1 MKNLL
6 FGIAAVA
13 MVTNA
18 MAVVPVQKGE
28 LKADE
33 AVKQVMLKRADGR
46 MQAVAPSQMSLRTPQ
61 KAPAA
66 AASVVYSYDFE
77 DDQTW
82 TIVENSSTIA
92 NYSFPMQIGGLQGID
107 PVSGN
112 YYLISG
118 YDNRAARNAWAFS
131 EGVELTAGQTYS
143 VGVYA
148 NASGYQNTLD
158 EWRVTVGTAANEA
171 SQTTTVIDR
180 SGDNAVSY
188 TEWTLCTAEFTPS
201 ASGTYYFGIN
211 HCTKTLDVNAVA
223 FDLFQVDDEKIAV
236 YPSGTMYSEGGLWS
250 VWNLFAIDEQG
261 TAPTPMLYSASSV
274 PMTYNY
280 VGKDVET
287 VEWMFGEG
295 ASVSSSTED
304 SPVIT
309 YNFAEDSINTDVYLF
324 LRNSDGEVA
333 LERNYDVKNLY
344 SSQVAADYVCNFQ
357 PEDMPTYYTNT
368 SSNQYS
374 FICGMS
380 AINQE
385 FAEYFELP
393 ETFNSTVSGIMMV
406 AAGYNATT
414 TDVSDEVVVNICA
427 PDAEGLPGEVL
438 GGQTITIGDLFTGN
452 TSLMI
457 TFDTPVNVEG
467 SFFVTLRMPDA
478 TPSSSY
484 YLALYNAYERENT
497 CNTMYFNIEDASLG
511 IPTGWYA
518 APEIF
523 EGLYTSALVS
533 PLLQCETTGVA
544 ANKLD
549 NSSIVYTNGKE
560 LNIVNAAAGSHVMV
574 TDIAG
579 RTVLATSVGN
589 SVRTTINANLNRGI
603 YLVTVDGKTTK
614 VAIR

>member
-66 AASVVYSYDFE
+66 AASVVYSSDFE
-77 DDQTW
+77 NEQEW
-82 TIVENSSTIA
+82 TIVDNSTTA
-92 NYSFPMQIGGLQGID
+92 AFPMQIGGLQGID
-107 PVSGN
+107 PVSGAR
-112 YYLISG
+112 YLVSG
-118 YDNRAARNAWAFS
+118 YDSRAARNAWAFS

-148 NASGYQNTLD
+148 YASGFSNTLD

-211 HCTKTLDVNAVA
+211 HCTKTFDVNAVA

-261 TAPTPMLYSASSV
+261 TLPTPILYSASSV

-287 VEWMFGEG
+287 IEWMFGEG

-374 FICGMS
+374 FLFGMS

-393 ETFNSTVSGIMMV
+393 ETFNSTVSGIMMM

-414 TDVSDEVVVNICA
+414 TDLSDEVVVNICA

-438 GGQTITIGDLFTGN
+438 GGQTITIGDLFTGYN
-452 TSLMI
+452 SLMI

-484 YLALYNAYERENT
+484 YLALYNATERGNT
-497 CNTMYFNIEDASLG
+497 YNTMYFNIEDASLG

-589 SVRTTINANLNRGI
+589 SVRTTINTNLNRGI

>member
-46 MQAVAPSQMSLRTPQ
+46 MQAVAPSQMSLRAPQ

-66 AASVVYSYDFE
+66 AASVVYSSDFE
-77 DDQTW
+77 NEQEW
-82 TIVENSSTIA
+82 TIVDNSTTA
-92 NYSFPMQIGGLQGID
+92 AFPMQIGGLQGID
-107 PVSGN
+107 PVSGAR
-112 YYLISG
+112 YLVSG
-118 YDNRAARNAWAFS
+118 YDSRAARNAWAFS

-148 NASGYQNTLD
+148 YASGFSNTLD

-211 HCTKTLDVNAVA
+211 HCTKTFDVNAVA

-261 TAPTPMLYSASSV
+261 TLPTPILYSASSV

-287 VEWMFGEG
+287 IEWMFGEG

-357 PEDMPTYYTNT
+357 PEDMPTYYTT
-368 SSNQYS
+368 SGNQYS
-374 FICGMS
+374 FLFGMS

-393 ETFNSTVSGIMMV
+393 ETFNSTVSGIMMM

-414 TDVSDEVVVNICA
+414 TDLSDEVVVNICA

-438 GGQTITIGDLFTGN
+438 GGQTITIGDLFTGYN
-452 TSLMI
+452 SLMI

-484 YLALYNAYERENT
+484 YLALYNATERGNT
-497 CNTMYFNIEDASLG
+497 YNTMYFNIEDASLG

-533 PLLQCETTGVA
+533 PMLQCETTGVA

-589 SVRTTINANLNRGI
+589 SVRTTINTNLNRGI

>member
-66 AASVVYSYDFE
+66 AASVVYSSDFE
-77 DDQTW
+77 NEQEW
-82 TIVENSSTIA
+82 TIVDNSTTA
-92 NYSFPMQIGGLQGID
+92 AFPMQIGGLQGID
-107 PVSGN
+107 PVSGAR
-112 YYLISG
+112 YLVSG
-118 YDNRAARNAWAFS
+118 YDSRAARNAWAFS

-148 NASGYQNTLD
+148 YASGYSNTLD

-211 HCTKTLDVNAVA
+211 HCTKTFDVNAVA

-261 TAPTPMLYSASSV
+261 TLPTPILYSASSV

-287 VEWMFGEG
+287 IEWMFGEG

-357 PEDMPTYYTNT
+357 PEDMPTYYTNA
-368 SSNQYS
+368 SSNKYS
-374 FICGMS
+374 FLFGMS

-414 TDVSDEVVVNICA
+414 TDLSDEVVVNICA

-438 GGQTITIGDLFTGN
+438 GGQTITIGDLFTGYN
-452 TSLMI
+452 SLMI

-484 YLALYNAYERENT
+484 YLALYNATERGNT
-497 CNTMYFNIEDASLG
+497 YNTMYFNIEDASLG

-589 SVRTTINANLNRGI
+589 SVRTTIDTNLNRGI

>member
-66 AASVVYSYDFE
+66 AASVVYSSDFE
-77 DDQTW
+77 NEQEW
-82 TIVENSSTIA
+82 TIVDNSTTA
-92 NYSFPMQIGGLQGID
+92 AFPMQIGGLQGID
-107 PVSGN
+107 PVSGAR
-112 YYLISG
+112 YLVSG
-118 YDNRAARNAWAFS
+118 YDSRAARNAWAFS

-148 NASGYQNTLD
+148 YASGFSNTLD

-211 HCTKTLDVNAVA
+211 HCTKTFDVNAVA

-261 TAPTPMLYSASSV
+261 TLPTPILYSASSV

-287 VEWMFGEG
+287 IEWMFGEG

-357 PEDMPTYYTNT
+357 PEDIPTYYTNT
-368 SSNQYS
+368 SSNKYS
-374 FICGMS
+374 FLFGMS

-393 ETFNSTVSGIMMV
+393 ETFNSTVSGIMMM

-414 TDVSDEVVVNICA
+414 TDLSDEVVVNICA

-438 GGQTITIGDLFTGN
+438 GGQTITIGELFTGY

-484 YLALYNAYERENT
+484 YLALYNATERGNT
-497 CNTMYFNIEDASLG
+497 YNTMYFNIEDASLG

-589 SVRTTINANLNRGI
+589 SVRTTINTNLNRGI

>member
-66 AASVVYSYDFE
+66 AASVVYSSDFE
-77 DDQTW
+77 NEQEW
-82 TIVENSSTIA
+82 TIVDNSTTA
-92 NYSFPMQIGGLQGID
+92 SFPMQIGGLQGID
-107 PVSGN
+107 PVSGDL
-112 YYLISG
+112 YLISG
-118 YDNRAARNAWAFS
+118 YDSRAARNAWAFS

-148 NASGYQNTLD
+148 YASGYQNTLD

-211 HCTKTLDVNAVA
+211 HCTKTFDVNAVA

-357 PEDMPTYYTNT
+357 PEDMPAYYTNT

-374 FICGMS
+374 FLFGMS

-414 TDVSDEVVVNICA
+414 TDLSDEVVVNICA

-484 YLALYNAYERENT
+484 YLALYNATERGNN

-560 LNIVNAAAGSHVMV
+560 LNIVNAAAGSRVTV

-589 SVRTTINANLNRGI
+589 SVRTTINTNLNRGI

>member
-66 AASVVYSYDFE
+66 AASVVYSSDFE
-77 DDQTW
+77 NEQEW
-82 TIVENSSTIA
+82 TIVDNSTTA
-92 NYSFPMQIGGLQGID
+92 AFPMQIGGLQGID
-107 PVSGN
+107 PVSGAM
-112 YYLISG
+112 YLVSG
-118 YDNRAARNAWAFS
+118 YDSRAARNAWAFS

-148 NASGYQNTLD
+148 YASGFSNTLD

-211 HCTKTLDVNAVA
+211 HCTKTFDVNAVA

-261 TAPTPMLYSASSV
+261 TLPTPILYSASSV

-287 VEWMFGEG
+287 IEWMFGEG

-368 SSNQYS
+368 SSNKYS
-374 FICGMS
+374 FLFGMS

-393 ETFNSTVSGIMMV
+393 ETFNSTVSGIMMM

-414 TDVSDEVVVNICA
+414 TDLSDEVVVNICA

-438 GGQTITIGDLFTGN
+438 GGQTITIGDLFTGYN
-452 TSLMI
+452 SLMI

-484 YLALYNAYERENT
+484 YLALYNATERGNT
-497 CNTMYFNIEDASLG
+497 YNTMYFNIEDASLG

-533 PLLQCETTGVA
+533 PMLQCETTGVA

-589 SVRTTINANLNRGI
+589 SVRTTIDTNLNRGI

>member
-1 MKNLL
+1 MMKNLL
-6 FGIAAVA
+6 LGLAAVA

-66 AASVVYSYDFE
+66 AASVVYSSDFE
-77 DDQTW
+77 NEQEW
-82 TIVENSSTIA
+82 TIVDNSTTA
-92 NYSFPMQIGGLQGID
+92 AFPMQIGGLQGID
-107 PVSGN
+107 PVSGDL
-112 YYLISG
+112 YLVSG
-118 YDNRAARNAWAFS
+118 YDSRAARNAWAFS

-148 NASGYQNTLD
+148 YASGYQNTLD

-211 HCTKTLDVNAVA
+211 HCTKTFDVNAVA

-287 VEWMFGEG
+287 VEWVFGEG

-357 PEDMPTYYTNT
+357 PEDVPTYYTNT

-374 FICGMS
+374 FLFGMS

-393 ETFNSTVSGIMMV
+393 ETFNSTVSGIMMM

-414 TDVSDEVVVNICA
+414 TDLSDEVVVNICA

-438 GGQTITIGDLFTGN
+438 GGQTITIGDLFT
-452 TSLMI
+452 SSQMLLV
-457 TFDTPVNVEG
+457 TFDAPVAVTG
-467 SFFVTLRMPDA
+467 SFFITLRMPDA

-484 YLALYNAYERENT
+484 YLALYNATERGNT
-497 CNTMYFNIEDASLG
+497 YNTMYFNIEDASLG

-533 PLLQCETTGVA
+533 PLLQCETSGVA

-589 SVRTTINANLNRGI
+589 NVRTTINTNLNRGI

>member
-66 AASVVYSYDFE
+66 AASEVYSSDFE
-77 DDQTW
+77 NEQEW
-82 TIVENSSTIA
+82 TIVDNSTTA
-92 NYSFPMQIGGLQGID
+92 AFPMQIGGLQGID
-107 PVSGN
+107 PVSGAR
-112 YYLISG
+112 YLVSG
-118 YDNRAARNAWAFS
+118 YDSRAARNAWAFS

-148 NASGYQNTLD
+148 YASGYSNTLD

-211 HCTKTLDVNAVA
+211 HCTKTFDVNAVA

-261 TAPTPMLYSASSV
+261 TLPTPILYSASSV

-287 VEWMFGEG
+287 IEWMFGEG

-357 PEDMPTYYTNT
+357 PEDMPTYYTT
-368 SSNQYS
+368 SGNQYS
-374 FICGMS
+374 FLFGMS

-393 ETFNSTVSGIMMV
+393 ETFNSTVSGIMMM

-414 TDVSDEVVVNICA
+414 TDLSDEVVVNICA

-438 GGQTITIGDLFTGN
+438 GGQTITIGDLFTGY

-484 YLALYNAYERENT
+484 YLALYNATERGNT
-497 CNTMYFNIEDASLG
+497 YNTMYFNIEDASLG

-533 PLLQCETTGVA
+533 PMLQCETTGVA

-589 SVRTTINANLNRGI
+589 SVRTTINTNLNRGI

>member
-66 AASVVYSYDFE
+66 AASVVYSSDFE
-77 DDQTW
+77 NEQEW
-82 TIVENSSTIA
+82 TIVDNSTTA
-92 NYSFPMQIGGLQGID
+92 AFPMQIGGLQGID
-107 PVSGN
+107 PVSGAR
-112 YYLISG
+112 YLVSG
-118 YDNRAARNAWAFS
+118 YDSRAARNAWAFS

-148 NASGYQNTLD
+148 YASGFSNTLD

-211 HCTKTLDVNAVA
+211 HCTKTFDVNAVA

-261 TAPTPMLYSASSV
+261 TLPTPILYSASSV

-287 VEWMFGEG
+287 IEWMFGEG

-333 LERNYDVKNLY
+333 LERNYDVKNMY

-357 PEDMPTYYTNT
+357 PEDMPTYYTT
-368 SSNQYS
+368 SGNKYS
-374 FICGMS
+374 FLFGMS

-414 TDVSDEVVVNICA
+414 TDLSDEVVVNICA

-438 GGQTITIGDLFTGN
+438 GGQTITIGDLFTGYN
-452 TSLMI
+452 SLMI

-484 YLALYNAYERENT
+484 YLALYNATERGNT
-497 CNTMYFNIEDASLG
+497 YNTMYFNIEDASLG

-560 LNIVNAAAGSHVMV
+560 LNIVNAAAGSRVTV

-589 SVRTTINANLNRGI
+589 SVRTTINTNLNRGI

>member
-1 MKNLL
+1 MMKNLL
-6 FGIAAVA
+6 LGIAAVA

-66 AASVVYSYDFE
+66 AASVVYSSDFE
-77 DDQTW
+77 NEQEW
-82 TIVENSSTIA
+82 TIVDNSTTA
-92 NYSFPMQIGGLQGID
+92 SFPMQIGGLQGID
-107 PVSGN
+107 PVSGVR
-112 YYLISG
+112 YLVSG

-148 NASGYQNTLD
+148 YASGYQNTLD

-211 HCTKTLDVNAVA
+211 HCTKTFDVNAVA

-287 VEWMFGEG
+287 VEWVFGEG

-357 PEDMPTYYTNT
+357 PEDVPTYYTNT

-374 FICGMS
+374 FLFGMS

-393 ETFNSTVSGIMMV
+393 ETFNSTVSGIMMM

-414 TDVSDEVVVNICA
+414 TDLSDEVVVNICA

-438 GGQTITIGDLFTGN
+438 GGQTITIGDLFTG
-452 TSLMI
+452 SQMLLV
-457 TFDTPVNVEG
+457 TFDAPVAVTG
-467 SFFVTLRMPDA
+467 SFFITLRMPDA

-484 YLALYNAYERENT
+484 YLALYNATERGNT
-497 CNTMYFNIEDASLG
+497 YNTMYFNIEDASLG

-533 PLLQCETTGVA
+533 PLLQCETSSVA

-589 SVRTTINANLNRGI
+589 NVRTTINTNLNRGI

>member
-66 AASVVYSYDFE
+66 AASVVYSSDFE
-77 DDQTW
+77 NEQEW
-82 TIVENSSTIA
+82 TIVDNSTTA
-92 NYSFPMQIGGLQGID
+92 AFPMQIGGLQGID
-107 PVSGN
+107 PVSGAR
-112 YYLISG
+112 YLVSG
-118 YDNRAARNAWAFS
+118 YDSRAARNAWAFS

-148 NASGYQNTLD
+148 YASGFSNTLD

-211 HCTKTLDVNAVA
+211 HCTKTFDVNAVA

-261 TAPTPMLYSASSV
+261 TLPTPMLYSASSV

-287 VEWMFGEG
+287 IEWMFGEG

-333 LERNYDVKNLY
+333 LERNYDVKNMY

-357 PEDMPTYYTNT
+357 PEDMPTYYTT
-368 SSNQYS
+368 SGNQYS
-374 FICGMS
+374 FLFGMS

-393 ETFNSTVSGIMMV
+393 ETFNSTVSGIMMM

-414 TDVSDEVVVNICA
+414 TDLSDEVVVNICA

-438 GGQTITIGDLFTGN
+438 GGQTITIGDLFTGYN
-452 TSLMI
+452 SLMI

-484 YLALYNAYERENT
+484 YLALYNATERGNT
-497 CNTMYFNIEDASLG
+497 YNTMYFNIEDASLG

-589 SVRTTINANLNRGI
+589 SVRTTINTNLNRGI

>member
-66 AASVVYSYDFE
+66 AASVVYSSDFE
-77 DDQTW
+77 NEQEW
-82 TIVENSSTIA
+82 TIVDNSTTA
-92 NYSFPMQIGGLQGID
+92 SFPMQIGGLQGID
-107 PVSGN
+107 PVSGDL
-112 YYLISG
+112 YLISG
-118 YDNRAARNAWAFS
+118 YDSRAARNAWAFS

-148 NASGYQNTLD
+148 YASGYQNTLD

-211 HCTKTLDVNAVA
+211 HCTKTFDVNAGA

-250 VWNLFAIDEQG
+250 VWYLFAIDEQG

-414 TDVSDEVVVNICA
+414 TDLSDEVVVNICA

-484 YLALYNAYERENT
+484 YLALYNAYERGNT

-589 SVRTTINANLNRGI
+589 SVRTTINTNLNRGI

>member
-46 MQAVAPSQMSLRTPQ
+46 MQAVAPSQMSLRAPQ

-66 AASVVYSYDFE
+66 AASVVYSSDFE
-77 DDQTW
+77 NEQEW
-82 TIVENSSTIA
+82 TIVDNSTTA
-92 NYSFPMQIGGLQGID
+92 AFPMQIGGLQGID
-107 PVSGN
+107 PVSGAR
-112 YYLISG
+112 YLVSG
-118 YDNRAARNAWAFS
+118 YDSRAARNAWAFS

-148 NASGYQNTLD
+148 YASGFSNTLD

-211 HCTKTLDVNAVA
+211 HCTKTFDVNAVA

-261 TAPTPMLYSASSV
+261 TLPTPILYSASSV

-287 VEWMFGEG
+287 IEWMFGEG

-357 PEDMPTYYTNT
+357 PEDMPTYYTNA
-368 SSNQYS
+368 SSNKYS
-374 FICGMS
+374 FLFGMS

-414 TDVSDEVVVNICA
+414 TDLSDEVVVNICA

-438 GGQTITIGDLFTGN
+438 GGQTITIGDLFTGYN
-452 TSLMI
+452 SLMI

-484 YLALYNAYERENT
+484 YLALYNATERGNT
-497 CNTMYFNIEDASLG
+497 YNTMYFNIEDASLG

-533 PLLQCETTGVA
+533 PMLQCETTGVA

-589 SVRTTINANLNRGI
+589 SVRTTINTNLNRGI

>member
-1 MKNLL
+1 M
-6 FGIAAVA
+6 
-13 MVTNA
+13 
-18 MAVVPVQKGE
+18 
-28 LKADE
+28 
-33 AVKQVMLKRADGR
+33 
-46 MQAVAPSQMSLRTPQ
+46 
-61 KAPAA
+61 
-66 AASVVYSYDFE
+66 
-77 DDQTW
+77 
-82 TIVENSSTIA
+82 
-92 NYSFPMQIGGLQGID
+92 
-107 PVSGN
+107 
-112 YYLISG
+112 
-118 YDNRAARNAWAFS
+118 
-131 EGVELTAGQTYS
+131 
-143 VGVYA
+143 
-148 NASGYQNTLD
+148 
-158 EWRVTVGTAANEA
+158 
-171 SQTTTVIDR
+171 
-180 SGDNAVSY
+180 
-188 TEWTLCTAEFTPS
+188 
-201 ASGTYYFGIN
+201 
-211 HCTKTLDVNAVA
+211 
-223 FDLFQVDDEKIAV
+223 
-236 YPSGTMYSEGGLWS
+236 WS

-357 PEDMPTYYTNT
+357 PEDMPAYYTNT

-374 FICGMS
+374 FLFGMS

-414 TDVSDEVVVNICA
+414 TDLSDEVVVNICA

-484 YLALYNAYERENT
+484 YLALYNATERGNN
-497 CNTMYFNIEDASLG
+497 CNTMYFNIEDASLRWVFLPDG
-511 IPTGWYA
+511 MQLLKSSKVSIHR
-518 APEIF
+518 
-523 EGLYTSALVS
+523 LLSAR
-533 PLLQCETTGVA
+533 CC
-544 ANKLD
+544 
-549 NSSIVYTNGKE
+549 
-560 LNIVNAAAGSHVMV
+560 NAKPVV
-574 TDIAG
+574 
-579 RTVLATSVGN
+579 
-589 SVRTTINANLNRGI
+589 
-603 YLVTVDGKTTK
+603 
-614 VAIR
+614 

>member
-1 MKNLL
+1 
-6 FGIAAVA
+6 
-13 MVTNA
+13 
-18 MAVVPVQKGE
+18 
-28 LKADE
+28 
-33 AVKQVMLKRADGR
+33 
-46 MQAVAPSQMSLRTPQ
+46 
-61 KAPAA
+61 
-66 AASVVYSYDFE
+66 
-77 DDQTW
+77 
-82 TIVENSSTIA
+82 
-92 NYSFPMQIGGLQGID
+92 
-107 PVSGN
+107 
-112 YYLISG
+112 
-118 YDNRAARNAWAFS
+118 
-131 EGVELTAGQTYS
+131 
-143 VGVYA
+143 
-148 NASGYQNTLD
+148 
-158 EWRVTVGTAANEA
+158 
-171 SQTTTVIDR
+171 
-180 SGDNAVSY
+180 
-188 TEWTLCTAEFTPS
+188 
-201 ASGTYYFGIN
+201 
-211 HCTKTLDVNAVA
+211 
-223 FDLFQVDDEKIAV
+223 
-236 YPSGTMYSEGGLWS
+236 
-250 VWNLFAIDEQG
+250 
-261 TAPTPMLYSASSV
+261 
-274 PMTYNY
+274 
-280 VGKDVET
+280 
-287 VEWMFGEG
+287 MFGDY
-295 ASVSSSTED
+295 ASISTSTEQ

-309 YNFAEDSINTDVYLF
+309 YNLTEDSINTDVYLF
-324 LRNSDGEVA
+324 LRNADGEVG

-357 PEDMPTYYTNT
+357 PEDVPTYYTNM
-368 SSNQYS
+368 SGNQYS
-374 FICGMS
+374 FLFGMS

-414 TDVSDEVVVNICA
+414 SDLSDEVVVNICA

-438 GGQTITIGDLFTGN
+438 GGQTITIGDLFTGY

-484 YLALYNAYERENT
+484 YLALYNATERGNT
-497 CNTMYFNIEDASLG
+497 YNTMYINIEDASLG

-518 APEIF
+518 TSELY
-523 EGLYTSALVS
+523 EGMYTSALVS
-533 PLLQCETTGVA
+533 PLLQCETSGVA

-589 SVRTTINANLNRGI
+589 NVRTTINTNLNRGI

>member
-66 AASVVYSYDFE
+66 AASVVYSSDFE
-77 DDQTW
+77 NEQEW
-82 TIVENSSTIA
+82 TIVDNSTTA
-92 NYSFPMQIGGLQGID
+92 AFPMQIGGLQGID
-107 PVSGN
+107 PVSGAM
-112 YYLISG
+112 YLVSG
-118 YDNRAARNAWAFS
+118 YDSRAARNAWAFS

-148 NASGYQNTLD
+148 YASGFSNTLD

-211 HCTKTLDVNAVA
+211 HCTKTFDVNAVA

-261 TAPTPMLYSASSV
+261 TLPTPILYSASSV

-287 VEWMFGEG
+287 IEWMFGEG

-333 LERNYDVKNLY
+333 LERNYDVKNMY

-357 PEDMPTYYTNT
+357 PEDMPTYYTT
-368 SSNQYS
+368 SGNQYS
-374 FICGMS
+374 FLFGMS

-414 TDVSDEVVVNICA
+414 TDLSDEVVVNICA

-438 GGQTITIGDLFTGN
+438 GGQTITIGDLFTGY

-484 YLALYNAYERENT
+484 YLALYNATERGNT
-497 CNTMYFNIEDASLG
+497 YNTMYFNIEDASLG

-533 PLLQCETTGVA
+533 PMLQCETTGVA

-579 RTVLATSVGN
+579 RMVLATSVGN
-589 SVRTTINANLNRGI
+589 SVRTTINTNLNRGI

>member
-1 MKNLL
+1 MMKNLL
-6 FGIAAVA
+6 LGIAAVA

-66 AASVVYSYDFE
+66 AASVVYSSDFE
-77 DDQTW
+77 NEQEW
-82 TIVENSSTIA
+82 TIVDNSTTA
-92 NYSFPMQIGGLQGID
+92 SFSMQISGLQGID
-107 PVSGN
+107 PVSGDL
-112 YYLISG
+112 YLISG
-118 YDNRAARNAWAFS
+118 YDSRAARNAWAFS

-148 NASGYQNTLD
+148 YASGYQSSLD

-211 HCTKTLDVNAVA
+211 HCTKTFDVNAVA

-274 PMTYNY
+274 PMTYRY
-280 VGKDVET
+280 VGKNVET

-295 ASVSSSTED
+295 ASISSSTSD
-304 SPVIT
+304 SPVVA
-309 YNFAEDSINTDVYLF
+309 YDFAEDSINTDVYLF
-324 LRNSDGEVA
+324 LRNSDGEVG

-368 SSNQYS
+368 SGNNYS

-393 ETFNSTVSGIMMV
+393 DDFNSTVSGIMMM
-406 AAGYNATT
+406 AAGYNAP
-414 TDVSDEVVVNICA
+414 DANMNDEVVVNICS
-427 PDAEGLPGEVL
+427 PNAEGLPGDVL
-438 GGQTITIGDLFTGN
+438 GSKTVTLSELFTG
-452 TSLMI
+452 SQMLMI

-478 TPSSSY
+478 TPSANY
-484 YLALYNAYERENT
+484 YIALYNAYERGNT
-497 CNTMYFNIEDASLG
+497 YNTMYFNIEDASLG

-533 PLLQCETTGVA
+533 PLLQCETSGVA

-589 SVRTTINANLNRGI
+589 NVRTTIDTNLNRGI

>member
-66 AASVVYSYDFE
+66 AASVVYRSDFE
-77 DDQTW
+77 NEQEW
-82 TIVENSSTIA
+82 TIVDNSTTA
-92 NYSFPMQIGGLQGID
+92 AFPMQIGGLQGID
-107 PVSGN
+107 PVSGAR
-112 YYLISG
+112 YLVSG
-118 YDNRAARNAWAFS
+118 YDSRAARNAWAFS

-148 NASGYQNTLD
+148 YASGFSNTLD

-211 HCTKTLDVNAVA
+211 HCTKTFDVNAVA

-261 TAPTPMLYSASSV
+261 TLPTPILYSASSV

-287 VEWMFGEG
+287 IEWMFGEG

-357 PEDMPTYYTNT
+357 PEDMPTYYTT
-368 SSNQYS
+368 SGNQYS
-374 FICGMS
+374 FLFGMS

-393 ETFNSTVSGIMMV
+393 ETFNSTVSGIMMM

-414 TDVSDEVVVNICA
+414 TDLSDEVVVNICA

-438 GGQTITIGDLFTGN
+438 GGQTITIGDLFTGYN
-452 TSLMI
+452 SLMI

-484 YLALYNAYERENT
+484 YLALYNATERGNT
-497 CNTMYFNIEDASLG
+497 YNTMYFNIEDASLG

-589 SVRTTINANLNRGI
+589 SVRTTINTNLNRGI

>member
-6 FGIAAVA
+6 LGIAAVA

-46 MQAVAPSQMSLRTPQ
+46 MQAVAPSQMSLRAPQ

-66 AASVVYSYDFE
+66 AASVVYSSDFE
-77 DDQTW
+77 NEQEW
-82 TIVENSSTIA
+82 TIVDNSTTA
-92 NYSFPMQIGGLQGID
+92 SFPMQIGGLQGID

-112 YYLISG
+112 RYLVSG

-148 NASGYQNTLD
+148 YASGYQNTLD

-211 HCTKTLDVNAVA
+211 HCTKTFDVNAVA

-333 LERNYDVKNLY
+333 LERNYDVKNMY

-374 FICGMS
+374 FLFGMS

-414 TDVSDEVVVNICA
+414 TDLSDEVVVNICA

-438 GGQTITIGDLFTGN
+438 GGQTITIGDLFTGY

-457 TFDTPVNVEG
+457 TFDTPVKVEG

-484 YLALYNAYERENT
+484 YLALYNATERGNT
-497 CNTMYFNIEDASLG
+497 YNTMYFNIEDASLG

-523 EGLYTSALVS
+523 GGLYTSALVS
-533 PLLQCETTGVA
+533 PLLQCETSGVA

-589 SVRTTINANLNRGI
+589 SVRTTIDTNLNRGI

>member
-66 AASVVYSYDFE
+66 AASVVYSSDFE
-77 DDQTW
+77 NEQEW
-82 TIVENSSTIA
+82 TIVDNSTTA
-92 NYSFPMQIGGLQGID
+92 AFPMQIGGLQGID
-107 PVSGN
+107 PVSGAR
-112 YYLISG
+112 YLVSG
-118 YDNRAARNAWAFS
+118 YDSRAARNAWAFS

-148 NASGYQNTLD
+148 YASGYQTTLD

-211 HCTKTLDVNAVA
+211 HCTKTFDVNAVA

-261 TAPTPMLYSASSV
+261 TLPTPMLYSASSV

-287 VEWMFGEG
+287 IEWMFGED

-357 PEDMPTYYTNT
+357 PEDMPTYYTNA
-368 SSNQYS
+368 SSNKYS
-374 FICGMS
+374 FLFGMS

-414 TDVSDEVVVNICA
+414 TDLSDEVVVNICA

-438 GGQTITIGDLFTGN
+438 GGQTITIGDLFTGYN
-452 TSLMI
+452 SLMI

-484 YLALYNAYERENT
+484 YLALYNATERGNT
-497 CNTMYFNIEDASLG
+497 YNTMYFNIEDASLG

-589 SVRTTINANLNRGI
+589 SVRTTIDTNLNRGI

>member
-66 AASVVYSYDFE
+66 AASVVYSSDFE
-77 DDQTW
+77 NEQEW
-82 TIVENSSTIA
+82 TIVDNSTTA
-92 NYSFPMQIGGLQGID
+92 SFPMQIGGLQGID
-107 PVSGN
+107 PVSGDL
-112 YYLISG
+112 YLISG
-118 YDNRAARNAWAFS
+118 YDSRAARNAWAFS

-148 NASGYQNTLD
+148 YASGYQNTLD

-211 HCTKTLDVNAVA
+211 HCTKTFDVNAVA

-357 PEDMPTYYTNT
+357 PEDMPAYYTNT

-374 FICGMS
+374 FLFGMS

-414 TDVSDEVVVNICA
+414 TDLSDEVVVNICA
-427 PDAEGLPGEVL
+427 PDAEGLPGDVL

-484 YLALYNAYERENT
+484 YLALYNATERGNT
-497 CNTMYFNIEDASLG
+497 YNTMYFNIEDASLG

-560 LNIVNAAAGSHVMV
+560 LNIVNAAAGSRVTV

-589 SVRTTINANLNRGI
+589 SVRTTINTNLNRGI

>member
-46 MQAVAPSQMSLRTPQ
+46 MQAVAPSQMSLCTPQ

-66 AASVVYSYDFE
+66 AASVVYGSDFE
-77 DDQTW
+77 NEQEW
-82 TIVENSSTIA
+82 TIVDNSTTA
-92 NYSFPMQIGGLQGID
+92 AFPMQIGGLQGID
-107 PVSGN
+107 PVSGAM
-112 YYLISG
+112 YLVSG
-118 YDNRAARNAWAFS
+118 YDSRAARNAWAFS

-148 NASGYQNTLD
+148 YASGYQNTLD

-211 HCTKTLDVNAVA
+211 HCTKTFDVNAVA

-261 TAPTPMLYSASSV
+261 TLPTPILYSASSV

-287 VEWMFGEG
+287 IEWMFGEG

-368 SSNQYS
+368 SSNKYS
-374 FICGMS
+374 FLFGMS

-414 TDVSDEVVVNICA
+414 TDLSDEVVVNICA

-438 GGQTITIGDLFTGN
+438 GGQTITIGDLFTGYN
-452 TSLMI
+452 SLMI

-484 YLALYNAYERENT
+484 YLALYNATERGNT
-497 CNTMYFNIEDASLG
+497 YNTMYFNIEDASLG

-533 PLLQCETTGVA
+533 PMLQCETTGVA

-589 SVRTTINANLNRGI
+589 SVRTTINTNLNRGI

>member
-66 AASVVYSYDFE
+66 AASVVYSSDFE
-77 DDQTW
+77 NEQEW
-82 TIVENSSTIA
+82 TIVDNSTTA
-92 NYSFPMQIGGLQGID
+92 AFPMQIGGLQGID
-107 PVSGN
+107 PVSGAM
-112 YYLISG
+112 YLVSG
-118 YDNRAARNAWAFS
+118 YDSRAARNAWAFS

-148 NASGYQNTLD
+148 YASGYSNTLD

-211 HCTKTLDVNAVA
+211 HCTKTFDVNAVA

-374 FICGMS
+374 FLFGMS

-393 ETFNSTVSGIMMV
+393 ETFNSTVSGIMMM

-414 TDVSDEVVVNICA
+414 TDLSDEVVVNICA

-438 GGQTITIGDLFTGN
+438 GGQTITIGDLFTGY

-457 TFDTPVNVEG
+457 TFDTPVKVEG

-484 YLALYNAYERENT
+484 YLALYNATERGNT
-497 CNTMYFNIEDASLG
+497 YNTMYFNIEDASLG

-589 SVRTTINANLNRGI
+589 SVRTTIDTNLNRGI

>member
-1 MKNLL
+1 M
-6 FGIAAVA
+6 
-13 MVTNA
+13 
-18 MAVVPVQKGE
+18 
-28 LKADE
+28 
-33 AVKQVMLKRADGR
+33 
-46 MQAVAPSQMSLRTPQ
+46 
-61 KAPAA
+61 
-66 AASVVYSYDFE
+66 
-77 DDQTW
+77 
-82 TIVENSSTIA
+82 
-92 NYSFPMQIGGLQGID
+92 
-107 PVSGN
+107 
-112 YYLISG
+112 
-118 YDNRAARNAWAFS
+118 
-131 EGVELTAGQTYS
+131 
-143 VGVYA
+143 
-148 NASGYQNTLD
+148 
-158 EWRVTVGTAANEA
+158 GTAANEA

-211 HCTKTLDVNAVA
+211 HCTKTFDVNAVA

-374 FICGMS
+374 FLFGMS

-393 ETFNSTVSGIMMV
+393 ETFNSTVSGIMMM

-414 TDVSDEVVVNICA
+414 TDLSDEVVVNICA

-438 GGQTITIGDLFTGN
+438 GGQTITIGDLFTG
-452 TSLMI
+452 SQMLMI
-457 TFDTPVNVEG
+457 TFDTPVKVKG

-484 YLALYNAYERENT
+484 YLALYNATERGNT
-497 CNTMYFNIEDASLG
+497 YNTMYFNIEDASLG

-589 SVRTTINANLNRGI
+589 SVRTTINTNLNRGI

>member
-66 AASVVYSYDFE
+66 AASVVYSSDFE
-77 DDQTW
+77 NEQEW
-82 TIVENSSTIA
+82 TIVDNSTTA
-92 NYSFPMQIGGLQGID
+92 AFPMQIGGLQGID
-107 PVSGN
+107 PVSGAM
-112 YYLISG
+112 YLVSG
-118 YDNRAARNAWAFS
+118 YDSRAARNAWAFS

-148 NASGYQNTLD
+148 YASGFSNTLD

-211 HCTKTLDVNAVA
+211 HCTKTFDVNAVA

-261 TAPTPMLYSASSV
+261 TLPTPILYSASSV

-287 VEWMFGEG
+287 IEWMFGEG

-357 PEDMPTYYTNT
+357 PEDMPTYYTT
-368 SSNQYS
+368 SGNQYS
-374 FICGMS
+374 FLFGMS

-393 ETFNSTVSGIMMV
+393 ETFNSTVSGIMMM

-414 TDVSDEVVVNICA
+414 TDLSDEVVVNICA

-438 GGQTITIGDLFTGN
+438 GGQTITIGDLFTGYN
-452 TSLMI
+452 SLMI

-484 YLALYNAYERENT
+484 YLALYNATERGNT
-497 CNTMYFNIEDASLG
+497 YNTMYFNIEDASLG

-533 PLLQCETTGVA
+533 PMLQCETTGVA

-579 RTVLATSVGN
+579 RMVLATSVGN
-589 SVRTTINANLNRGI
+589 SVRTTINTNLNRGI

>member
-1 MKNLL
+1 M
-6 FGIAAVA
+6 
-13 MVTNA
+13 
-18 MAVVPVQKGE
+18 
-28 LKADE
+28 
-33 AVKQVMLKRADGR
+33 
-46 MQAVAPSQMSLRTPQ
+46 
-61 KAPAA
+61 
-66 AASVVYSYDFE
+66 
-77 DDQTW
+77 
-82 TIVENSSTIA
+82 
-92 NYSFPMQIGGLQGID
+92 
-107 PVSGN
+107 
-112 YYLISG
+112 
-118 YDNRAARNAWAFS
+118 
-131 EGVELTAGQTYS
+131 
-143 VGVYA
+143 
-148 NASGYQNTLD
+148 
-158 EWRVTVGTAANEA
+158 GTAANEA

-211 HCTKTLDVNAVA
+211 HCTKTFDVNAVA

-261 TAPTPMLYSASSV
+261 TLPTPILYSASSV

-287 VEWMFGEG
+287 IEWMFGEG

-357 PEDMPTYYTNT
+357 PEDIPTYYTNT
-368 SSNQYS
+368 SSNKYS
-374 FICGMS
+374 FLFGMS

-393 ETFNSTVSGIMMV
+393 ETFNSTVSGIMMMAV
-406 AAGYNATT
+406 GYNATT
-414 TDVSDEVVVNICA
+414 TDLSDEVVVNICA

-438 GGQTITIGDLFTGN
+438 GGQTITIGDLFTGY

-484 YLALYNAYERENT
+484 YLALYNATERGNT
-497 CNTMYFNIEDASLG
+497 YNTMYFNIEDASLG

-533 PLLQCETTGVA
+533 PMLQCETTGVA

-589 SVRTTINANLNRGI
+589 SVRTTIDTNLNRGI

>member
-66 AASVVYSYDFE
+66 AASVVYSSDFE
-77 DDQTW
+77 NEQEW
-82 TIVENSSTIA
+82 TIVDNSTTA
-92 NYSFPMQIGGLQGID
+92 SFPMQIGGLQGID
-107 PVSGN
+107 PVSGDL
-112 YYLISG
+112 YLISG
-118 YDNRAARNAWAFS
+118 YDSRAARNAWAFS
-131 EGVELTAGQTYS
+131 EGVELTAGTTYN

-148 NASGYQNTLD
+148 YASGYQSSLD
-158 EWRVTVGTAANEA
+158 EWKVTVGTAANEA

-357 PEDMPTYYTNT
+357 PEDMPAYYTNT

-374 FICGMS
+374 FLFGMS

-414 TDVSDEVVVNICA
+414 TDLSDEVVVNICA

-484 YLALYNAYERENT
+484 YLALYNATERGNN

-560 LNIVNAAAGSHVMV
+560 LNIVNAAAGSRVTV

-589 SVRTTINANLNRGI
+589 SVRTTINTNLNRGI

>member
-66 AASVVYSYDFE
+66 AASVVYSSDFE
-77 DDQTW
+77 NEQEW
-82 TIVENSSTIA
+82 TIVDNSTTA
-92 NYSFPMQIGGLQGID
+92 AFPMQIGGLQGID
-107 PVSGN
+107 PVSGAM
-112 YYLISG
+112 YLVSG
-118 YDNRAARNAWAFS
+118 YDSRAARNAWAFS

-148 NASGYQNTLD
+148 YASGYQNTLD

-211 HCTKTLDVNAVA
+211 HCTKTFDVNAVA

-374 FICGMS
+374 FLFGMS

-414 TDVSDEVVVNICA
+414 TDLSDEVVVNICA

-438 GGQTITIGDLFTGN
+438 GGQTITIGDLFTGY

-484 YLALYNAYERENT
+484 YLALYNATERGNT
-497 CNTMYFNIEDASLG
+497 YNTMYFNIEDASLG

-533 PLLQCETTGVA
+533 PMLQCETTGIA

-589 SVRTTINANLNRGI
+589 SVRTTINTNLNRGI

>member
-66 AASVVYSYDFE
+66 AASVVYSSDFE
-77 DDQTW
+77 NEQEW
-82 TIVENSSTIA
+82 TIVDNSTTA
-92 NYSFPMQIGGLQGID
+92 SFPMQISGLQGID
-107 PVSGN
+107 PVSGDL
-112 YYLISG
+112 YLISG

-148 NASGYQNTLD
+148 YASGYQNTLD

-211 HCTKTLDVNAVA
+211 HCTKTFDVNAVA

-357 PEDMPTYYTNT
+357 PEDMPAYYTNT

-374 FICGMS
+374 FLFGMS

-414 TDVSDEVVVNICA
+414 TDLSDEVVVNICA

-484 YLALYNAYERENT
+484 YLALYNATERGNN

-511 IPTGWYA
+511 IPTGWNA

-589 SVRTTINANLNRGI
+589 SVRTTINTNLNRGI

>member
-1 MKNLL
+1 MMKNLL

-66 AASVVYSYDFE
+66 AASVVYSSDFE
-77 DDQTW
+77 NEQEW
-82 TIVENSSTIA
+82 TIVDNSTTA
-92 NYSFPMQIGGLQGID
+92 AFPMQIGGLQGID
-107 PVSGN
+107 PVSGAM
-112 YYLISG
+112 YLVSG
-118 YDNRAARNAWAFS
+118 YDSRAARNAWAFS

-148 NASGYQNTLD
+148 YASGFSNTLD

-211 HCTKTLDVNAVA
+211 HCTKTFDVNAVA

-261 TAPTPMLYSASSV
+261 TLPTPILYSASSV

-287 VEWMFGEG
+287 IEWMFGEG

-333 LERNYDVKNLY
+333 LERNYDVKNMY

-357 PEDMPTYYTNT
+357 PEDMPTYYTT
-368 SSNQYS
+368 SGNQYS
-374 FICGMS
+374 FLFGMS

-393 ETFNSTVSGIMMV
+393 ETFNSTVSGIMMM

-414 TDVSDEVVVNICA
+414 TDLSDEVVVNICA

-438 GGQTITIGDLFTGN
+438 GGQTITIGDLFTGYN
-452 TSLMI
+452 SLMI

-484 YLALYNAYERENT
+484 YLALYNATERGNT
-497 CNTMYFNIEDASLG
+497 YNTMYFNIEDASLG

-533 PLLQCETTGVA
+533 PMLQCETTGVA

-579 RTVLATSVGN
+579 RMVLATSVGN
-589 SVRTTINANLNRGI
+589 SVRTTINTNLNRGI

>member
-46 MQAVAPSQMSLRTPQ
+46 MQAVAPSQMSLRAPQ

-66 AASVVYSYDFE
+66 AASVVYSSDFE
-77 DDQTW
+77 NEQEW
-82 TIVENSSTIA
+82 TIVDNSTTA
-92 NYSFPMQIGGLQGID
+92 AFPMQIGGLQGID
-107 PVSGN
+107 PVSGAR
-112 YYLISG
+112 YLVSG
-118 YDNRAARNAWAFS
+118 YDSRAARNAWAFS

-148 NASGYQNTLD
+148 YASGFSNTLD

-211 HCTKTLDVNAVA
+211 HCTKTFDVNAVA

-261 TAPTPMLYSASSV
+261 TLPTPILYSASSV

-287 VEWMFGEG
+287 IEWMFGEG

-357 PEDMPTYYTNT
+357 PEDMPTYYTNA
-368 SSNQYS
+368 SSNKYS
-374 FICGMS
+374 FLFGMS

-393 ETFNSTVSGIMMV
+393 ETFNSTVSGIMMM

-414 TDVSDEVVVNICA
+414 TDLSDEVVVNICA

-438 GGQTITIGDLFTGN
+438 GGQTITIGDLFTGYN
-452 TSLMI
+452 SLMI

-484 YLALYNAYERENT
+484 YLALYNATERGNT
-497 CNTMYFNIEDASLG
+497 YNTMYFNIEDASLG

-533 PLLQCETTGVA
+533 PMLQCETTGVA

-589 SVRTTINANLNRGI
+589 SVRTTINTNLNRGI

>member
-46 MQAVAPSQMSLRTPQ
+46 MQAVAPSQMSLRAPQ

-66 AASVVYSYDFE
+66 AASLVYSYDFE
-77 DDQTW
+77 DEQEW
-82 TIVENSSTIA
+82 TIVDNSTTA
-92 NYSFPMQIGGLQGID
+92 AFPMQIGGLQGID
-107 PVSGN
+107 PVSGAR
-112 YYLISG
+112 YLVSG
-118 YDNRAARNAWAFS
+118 YDSRAARNAWAFS

-148 NASGYQNTLD
+148 YASGFSNTLD

-211 HCTKTLDVNAVA
+211 HCTKTFDVNAVA

-261 TAPTPMLYSASSV
+261 TLPTPILYSASSV

-287 VEWMFGEG
+287 IEWMFGEG

-333 LERNYDVKNLY
+333 LERNYDVKNMY

-357 PEDMPTYYTNT
+357 PEDMPTYYTT
-368 SSNQYS
+368 SGNKYS
-374 FICGMS
+374 FLFGMS

-414 TDVSDEVVVNICA
+414 TDLSDEVVVNICA

-438 GGQTITIGDLFTGN
+438 GGQTITIGDLFTGYN
-452 TSLMI
+452 SLMI

-484 YLALYNAYERENT
+484 YLALYNATERGNT
-497 CNTMYFNIEDASLG
+497 YNTMYFNIEDASLG

-560 LNIVNAAAGSHVMV
+560 LNIVNAAAGSRVTV

-589 SVRTTINANLNRGI
+589 SVRTTINTNLNRGI

>member
-66 AASVVYSYDFE
+66 AASVVYSSDFE
-77 DDQTW
+77 NEQEW
-82 TIVENSSTIA
+82 TIVDNSTTA
-92 NYSFPMQIGGLQGID
+92 AFPMQIGGLQGID
-107 PVSGN
+107 PVSGAM
-112 YYLISG
+112 YLVSG
-118 YDNRAARNAWAFS
+118 YDSRAARNAWAFS

-148 NASGYQNTLD
+148 YASGFSNTLD

-211 HCTKTLDVNAVA
+211 HCTKTFDVNAVA

-261 TAPTPMLYSASSV
+261 TLPTPILYSASSV

-287 VEWMFGEG
+287 IEWMFGEG

-333 LERNYDVKNLY
+333 LERNYDVKNMY

-357 PEDMPTYYTNT
+357 PEDMPTYYTT
-368 SSNQYS
+368 SGNQYS
-374 FICGMS
+374 FLFGMS

-393 ETFNSTVSGIMMV
+393 ETFNSTVSGIMMM

-414 TDVSDEVVVNICA
+414 TDLSDEVVVNICA

-438 GGQTITIGDLFTGN
+438 GGQTITIGDLFTGY

-484 YLALYNAYERENT
+484 YLALYNATERGNT
-497 CNTMYFNIEDASLG
+497 YNTMYFNIEDASLG

-533 PLLQCETTGVA
+533 PMLQCETTGVA

-579 RTVLATSVGN
+579 RMVLATSVGN
-589 SVRTTINANLNRGI
+589 SVRTTINTNLNRGI

>member
-66 AASVVYSYDFE
+66 TASVVYSSDFE
-77 DDQTW
+77 NEQEW
-82 TIVENSSTIA
+82 TIVDNSTTA
-92 NYSFPMQIGGLQGID
+92 SFPMQIGGLQGID
-107 PVSGN
+107 PVSGDL
-112 YYLISG
+112 YLISG
-118 YDNRAARNAWAFS
+118 YDSRVARNAWAFS

-148 NASGYQNTLD
+148 YASGYQNTLD

-211 HCTKTLDVNAVA
+211 HCTKTFDVNAVA

-261 TAPTPMLYSASSV
+261 TLPTPMLYSASSV

-287 VEWMFGEG
+287 IEWMFGED

-357 PEDMPTYYTNT
+357 PEDMPTYYTT
-368 SSNQYS
+368 SGNQYS
-374 FICGMS
+374 FLFGMS

-393 ETFNSTVSGIMMV
+393 ETFNSTVSGIMMM

-414 TDVSDEVVVNICA
+414 TDLSDEVVVNICA

-438 GGQTITIGDLFTGN
+438 GGQTITIGDLFTGY

-484 YLALYNAYERENT
+484 YLALYNATERGNT
-497 CNTMYFNIEDASLG
+497 YNTMYINIEDASLG

-523 EGLYTSALVS
+523 GGLYTSALVS

-549 NSSIVYTNGKE
+549 NSSIVYPNGKE
-560 LNIVNAAAGSHVMV
+560 LNIVKAAAGSHVMV

-589 SVRTTINANLNRGI
+589 SVRTTIDTNLNRGI

>member
-66 AASVVYSYDFE
+66 AASVVYSSDFE
-77 DDQTW
+77 NEQEW
-82 TIVENSSTIA
+82 TIVDNSTTA
-92 NYSFPMQIGGLQGID
+92 SFPMQIGGLQGID
-107 PVSGN
+107 PVSGDL
-112 YYLISG
+112 YLISG
-118 YDNRAARNAWAFS
+118 YDSRAARNAWAFS

-148 NASGYQNTLD
+148 YASGYQNTLD

-357 PEDMPTYYTNT
+357 PEDMPAYYTNT

-374 FICGMS
+374 FLFGMS

-414 TDVSDEVVVNICA
+414 TDLSDEVVVNICA

-484 YLALYNAYERENT
+484 YLALYNATERGNN

-560 LNIVNAAAGSHVMV
+560 LNIVNAAAGSRVTV

-589 SVRTTINANLNRGI
+589 SVRTTINTNLNRGI

>member
-1 MKNLL
+1 MMKNLL
-6 FGIAAVA
+6 LGLAAVA

-66 AASVVYSYDFE
+66 AASVVYSSDFE
-77 DDQTW
+77 NEQEW
-82 TIVENSSTIA
+82 TIVDNSTTA
-92 NYSFPMQIGGLQGID
+92 AFPMQIGGLQGID
-107 PVSGN
+107 PVSGDL
-112 YYLISG
+112 YLVSG
-118 YDNRAARNAWAFS
+118 YDSRAARNAWAFS

-148 NASGYQNTLD
+148 YASGFQNTLD

-211 HCTKTLDVNAVA
+211 HCTKTFDVNAVA

-274 PMTYNY
+274 HMTYNY

-287 VEWMFGEG
+287 VEWMFGDY
-295 ASVSSSTED
+295 ASISTSTEQ

-309 YNFAEDSINTDVYLF
+309 YNLTEDSINTDVYLF
-324 LRNSDGEVA
+324 LRNADGEVG

-357 PEDMPTYYTNT
+357 PEDVPTYYTNM
-368 SSNQYS
+368 SGNQYS
-374 FICGMS
+374 FLFGMS

-406 AAGYNATT
+406 AVGYNATT
-414 TDVSDEVVVNICA
+414 TDLSDEVVVNICA

-438 GGQTITIGDLFTGN
+438 GGQTITIGDLFTGY

-484 YLALYNAYERENT
+484 YLALYNATERGNT
-497 CNTMYFNIEDASLG
+497 YNTMYINIEDASLG

-518 APEIF
+518 TSELY
-523 EGLYTSALVS
+523 EGMYTSALVS
-533 PLLQCETTGVA
+533 PLLQCETSGVA

-589 SVRTTINANLNRGI
+589 NVRTTINTNLNRGI

>member
-66 AASVVYSYDFE
+66 AASVVYSSDFE
-77 DDQTW
+77 NEQEW
-82 TIVENSSTIA
+82 TIVDNSTTA
-92 NYSFPMQIGGLQGID
+92 AFPMQIGGLQGID
-107 PVSGN
+107 PVSGVR
-112 YYLISG
+112 YLVSG
-118 YDNRAARNAWAFS
+118 YDSRAARNAWAFS

-148 NASGYQNTLD
+148 YASGFSNTLD

-211 HCTKTLDVNAVA
+211 HCTKTFDVNAVA

-414 TDVSDEVVVNICA
+414 TDLSDEVVVNICA

-484 YLALYNAYERENT
+484 YLALYNAYERGNT

-589 SVRTTINANLNRGI
+589 SVRTTINTNLNRGI

>member
-1 MKNLL
+1 MMKNLL
-6 FGIAAVA
+6 LGIAAVA

-66 AASVVYSYDFE
+66 AASVVYSSDFE
-77 DDQTW
+77 NEQEW
-82 TIVENSSTIA
+82 TIVDNSTTA
-92 NYSFPMQIGGLQGID
+92 AFPMQIGGLQGID
-107 PVSGN
+107 PVSGAR
-112 YYLISG
+112 YLVSG
-118 YDNRAARNAWAFS
+118 YDSRAARNAWAFS

-148 NASGYQNTLD
+148 YASGYQNTLD

-211 HCTKTLDVNAVA
+211 HCTKTFDVNAVA

-357 PEDMPTYYTNT
+357 PEDIPTYYTNT

-374 FICGMS
+374 FLFGMS

-393 ETFNSTVSGIMMV
+393 ETFNSTVSGIMMM

-414 TDVSDEVVVNICA
+414 TDLSDEVVVNICA

-438 GGQTITIGDLFTGN
+438 GGQTITIGDLFT
-452 TSLMI
+452 SSQMLLV
-457 TFDTPVNVEG
+457 TFDAPVAVTG
-467 SFFVTLRMPDA
+467 SFFITLRMPDA

-484 YLALYNAYERENT
+484 YLALYNATERGNT
-497 CNTMYFNIEDASLG
+497 YNTMYFNIEDASLG

-523 EGLYTSALVS
+523 GLYTSALVS
-533 PLLQCETTGVA
+533 PLLQCETSGVA

-589 SVRTTINANLNRGI
+589 NVRTTINTNLNRGI